1 MVKNSGG
8 IVQLEDK
15 TAVVTGGGTGIGLA
29 IAKRFAAEGAHVFI
43 TGRRKEVLDAAVE
56 EIGDGVEAIRADS
69 SKLADLDAVY
79 RVVAERGRGLD
90 VLVANSGGG
99 EFAPLGEI
107 TEEQFDT
114 TFGTNVKG
122 VLFAVQKALPLLNAN
137 ASIILTGS
145 TTSTRVS
152 PAFSVYAATKAAV
165 RNFARSWALD
175 LKGTGTRVNV
185 LSPGPTLT
193 PGLLGLVPDDGQQ
206 ALVDGLQ
213 AEVPLGRMGDPA
225 EIAAAALF
233 LASSE
238 ASFVNGVEF
247 FVDGGQAQV

>member
-1 MVKNSGG
+1 MEG
-8 IVQLEDK
+8 IVNLENK
-15 TAVVTGGGTGIGLA
+15 TAVVTGGSTGIGLA

-43 TGRRKEVLDAAVE
+43 TGRRKEALDDAVA
-56 EIGDGVEAIRADS
+56 EIGGGVTAVRADS
-69 SKLADLDAVY
+69 ANLADLDELY
-79 RVVAERGRGLD
+79 RAVAERGRGLD

-99 EFAPLGEI
+99 GFAPLGEI

-145 TTSTRVS
+145 TTSTKVS

-185 LSPGPTLT
+185 LSPGPTRT
-193 PGLLGLVPDDGQQ
+193 PGLLGLVDDDAQQ
-206 ALVDGLQ
+206 GLVDGLA
-213 AEVPLGRMGDPA
+213 AEVPLGRLADPA

-233 LASSE
+233 LASDE